1 MNEKGPLHITKTV
14 KGGGGGGCASNIKY
28 IQLFYEKYDFTEL
41 VEHMNKMFKCFYH
54 K

>member
-1 MNEKGPLHITKTV
+1 MKKAHCISQNNGER
-14 KGGGGGGCASNIKY
+14 GGGGGCASNIKY